1 MVPRKSPKTPPAASK
16 GRKTAAAAKSSVS
29 RATGSA
35 TSQTEEAA
43 GGVVLL
49 CEPYEQYL
57 YSELRKEISV
67 RSISVKRQ
75 GPQRVT
81 TRASFIATLQEWDKV
96 HGRVSSGGKK
106 TGSRAAATAT
116 ATAATHRGMNSWVT
130 RGGASSATSGPSP
143 RGTVR
148 VVRARR
154 GCRFRLI
161 NVLLSPDFNTRW
173 NEMVSTGE
181 MEAKKFWSD
190 VHAAY
195 MAQSSM
201 LDTLHFQ
208 DALFVNVT
216 PNVILPHTAARLM
229 QIWVEVATMYRNA
242 VSTAKQ
248 ATSNGDTAH
257 SFFDF
262 CAGRLDLLYLHMAM
276 LLEPELYGFVMGKKI
291 PVTDPF
297 SRNGPKT
304 KTNHPAPAAA
314 MGGATASKSSVSAK
328 AGKTG
333 AAPVGTAAAAFQA
346 HSGDGGSQTMVEAPK
361 AASQAAN
368 MVQSP
373 DNSMTTPAKR
383 AAGKGKA
390 PASNR
395 PKVSGIPTQNPEMT
409 EAQAAIR
416 SSPPNSV
423 PQAVQNAASGKA
435 SAAVGANKAGDNEKT
450 TKRPVGRPR
459 KNPVQKNVPRK
470 TSGKTSK
477 AAGAAGSESSGK
489 REVTVSAKRA
499 AEPTDKKA
507 PSGSA
512 QAPSPSVAGDG
523 SVSSDYDA
531 GAETRTSGV
540 TGKRP
545 QEETMSS
552 AIVEV
557 PSVRGEI
564 IPHPAKRVRTTTI
577 STALTTRPSELMLPP
592 DEWDILEHRLRKVN
606 EDIGRCH
613 RALAGVEASASGP
626 YKQTLENDL
635 HFYSAI
641 KQRLQEQLLVVM
653 QSGY

>member
-1 MVPRKSPKTPPAASK
+1 MVPRKSPKTSPAASK
-16 GRKTAAAAKSSVS
+16 ARKTSAAS
-29 RATGSA
+29 RSTVPTRTTASA

-43 GGVVLL
+43 GGVALL
-49 CEPYEQYL
+49 CEPYEQHL
-57 YSELRKEISV
+57 YFELRKEISV
-67 RSISVKRQ
+67 RRISVKRQ
-75 GPQRVT
+75 GPERVT

-106 TGSRAAATAT
+106 IGNRATAT
-116 ATAATHRGMNSWVT
+116 ATAAHRGMNSWVT

-143 RGTVR
+143 RGTGR

-173 NEMVSTGE
+173 NEMISTGE
-181 MEAKKFWSD
+181 MEVNKFWLD

-216 PNVILPHTAARLM
+216 PNVILSHTAARLM
-229 QIWVEVATMYRNA
+229 QIWVEIATMYRNA

-248 ATSNGDTAH
+248 ATSSGDTAH
-257 SFFDF
+257 SFFHF

-276 LLEPELYGFVMGKKI
+276 LLEPELYEFVIGKKI

-297 SRNGPKT
+297 SRNESKT
-304 KTNHPAPAAA
+304 KTNHPAPAAT
-314 MGGATASKSSVSAK
+314 MGEATSSQSSVSTK
-328 AGKTG
+328 AGKT
-333 AAPVGTAAAAFQA
+333 AATPVGKAAAALQA
-346 HSGDGGSQTMVEAPK
+346 HTGDGDSLTMVETPK
-361 AASQAAN
+361 TAIQAAHMAHN
-368 MVQSP
+368 P
-373 DNSMTTPAKR
+373 DSMTTPAKR

-395 PKVSGIPTQNPEMT
+395 PKVSSIPTQNPEMT
-409 EAQAAIR
+409 EAQAAVR
-416 SSPPNSV
+416 SSPLNSV

-435 SAAVGANKAGDNEKT
+435 SAAVGANKAGNREKPA
-450 TKRPVGRPR
+450 KRPVGRPR

-477 AAGAAGSESSGK
+477 AAGAAGSESVGK
-489 REVTVSAKRA
+489 REVAVSEKRA
-499 AEPTDKKA
+499 AVPAEKTA
-507 PSGSA
+507 QSGSA
-512 QAPSPSVAGDG
+512 RTPSPSVAGDE

-531 GAETRTSGV
+531 SAKTRTSSV

-613 RALAGVEASASGP
+613 RVLAGVEASASGA